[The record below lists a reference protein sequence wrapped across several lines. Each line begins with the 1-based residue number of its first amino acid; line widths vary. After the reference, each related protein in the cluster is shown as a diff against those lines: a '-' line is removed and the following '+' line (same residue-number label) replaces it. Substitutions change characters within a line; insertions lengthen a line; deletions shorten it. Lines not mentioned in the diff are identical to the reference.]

1 MFLATLEKIV
11 ASFQKDMSPMSPQ
24 VWENFE
30 AKKRFKRKTALA
42 FGISS
47 YSSAVQAAEQGFATR
62 GIMASFLC
70 FLNSIV
76 LYM

>member
-1 MFLATLEKIV
+1 MFLATLEKSV
-11 ASFQKDMSPMSPQ
+11 ASSQKEMSPMSPP

-47 YSSAVQAAEQGFATR
+47 YSSAVQAASKVLR
-62 GIMASFLC
+62 LMASWHHSFA
-70 FLNSIV
+70 S
-76 LYM
+76 